1 MDILLIVTGIVF
13 LIAGLAGSI
22 LPVLPGPPFSFL
34 ALVVLH
40 FTERHPFTCDFL
52 VFWGIVTIFITV
64 LDYWVPVYGTQ
75 KFGGTKRGAAGS
87 AIGLVIGIMSMGPLG
102 VIIGPFLGAYI
113 GEITYGSGSRTALRS
128 AIGSFLGF
136 LAGTL
141 MKLIFGGVM
150 IVLFIRSFF

>member
-1 MDILLIVTGIVF
+1 MDYILIVTGIVL
-13 LIAGLAGSI
+13 LIAGLAGSV
-22 LPVLPGPPFSFL
+22 LPVLPGPPLSYL

-40 FTERHPFTCDFL
+40 FTERHPFTIDFL
-52 VFWGIVTIFITV
+52 VFWGFVTIIITV
-64 LDYWVPVYGTQ
+64 LDYWVPVYGTR
-75 KFGGTKRGAAGS
+75 KFGGTKRGAVGS
-87 AIGLVIGIMSMGPLG
+87 AIGLIIGILTMGPFG

-113 GEITYGSGSRTALRS
+113 GEITYGSDSRTALRS